1 MPRQARFDTPGTL
14 HHAMIR
20 GIEGRRI
27 FHGEDDREHFL
38 SRVRTLVK
46 ETQTRILAWAILDN
60 HVHLL
65 LFSGREGISTF
76 MRGC

>member
-1 MPRQARFDTPGTL
+1 MLRQARFDTPGTL

-27 FHGEDDREHFL
+27 FQGDRDREHFL

-46 ETQTRILAWAILDN
+46 GIEGRIFNLDFDEGFEILD
-60 HVHLL
+60 LR
-65 LFSGREGISTF
+65 REGGASILS
-76 MRGC
+76 RIKI